1 MEIIHDSLCQ
11 YNCFSCPD
19 EPYLPVLLDEEAR
32 HFSYALNPFGHSANG
47 LEAAICIVKKAERF
61 KLHMTGLKETHLP
74 AKKFL
79 D

>member
-1 MEIIHDSLCQ
+1 MNHICLF
-11 YNCFSCPD
+11 Y
-19 EPYLPVLLDEEAR
+19 LDERAR
-32 HFSYALNPFGHSANG
+32 LFSYAVNSFAHSANG
-47 LEAAICIVKKAERF
+47 LKAAICIVKKAERF